1 MPNYCKPF
9 LKCFFTVV
17 FGCIVE
23 WVLASLLVMVF
34 YPRFFGSFF
43 VYPYWQ
49 PYILLHVGGAVF
61 EVCTFVLSFELIII
75 LVMFCNSSPLPHAVG
90 LAC

>member
-1 MPNYCKPF
+1 MFLYCG
-9 LKCFFTVV
+9 L
-17 FGCIVE
+17 
-23 WVLASLLVMVF
+23 WVYSRVGSCVTAGHGI

-75 LVMFCNSSPLPHAVG
+75 LVMFCSSSPLPHAVG